1 MRLRMVTNMYRV
13 PSMKEIWNT
22 PWNGYNVVSTFSGGG
37 GSCLGYEMAGYHVVW
52 ANEFIP
58 EAQKT
63 YRLNHPN
70 TFLNTQDVRTVTP
83 EQIVKE
89 TNIPV
94 GEIDLFDGSPPCCAF
109 STAGKREKGWGKV
122 RKYSDSAQRV
132 DDLFFE
138 YTRLIKGLQPK
149 TFVAENVSG
158 LIKGSAKG
166 YFKMILRE
174 LKECGYECKVKLL
187 NAKYLGVPQSRE
199 RVIFVGVRN
208 DIVKKYNVH
217 PVHPAPQT
225 HIIPLKDAISDITND
240 ETEVKELLHACEKYN
255 YGKVL
260 KRLPKNPL
268 KRVQG
273 SSIMNGS
280 YFSLVRESMYRP
292 CGTICQ
298 LNGDFTRSGNCHP
311 LEDRKF
317 TIAELRR
324 ITSVPDDF
332 ITTGTFP
339 QQWERLGRMVPP
351 IMMMYIAK
359 TVQKEILDHVK

>member
-1 MRLRMVTNMYRV
+1 MYKV
-13 PSMKEIWNT
+13 PSMKEIWSL

-70 TFLNTQDVRTVTP
+70 TFLNTHDIRTVTA
-83 EQIVKE
+83 EQIIKE
-89 TNIPV
+89 TNIPK

-109 STAGKREKGWGKV
+109 STSGKREKGWGKV
-122 RKYSDSAQRV
+122 RKYSDSEQRV

-138 YTRLIKGLQPK
+138 YIRLIKGLQPK

-166 YFKMILRE
+166 YFKLILKG
-174 LKECGYECKVKLL
+174 LKDCGYEVKVKLL

-208 DIVKKYNVH
+208 DIAKKYNVH
-217 PVHPAPQT
+217 PVHPTPKT
-225 HIIPLKDAISDITND
+225 HIIPLKDAIGDIVND
-240 ETEVKELLHACEKYN
+240 EAEVKELLHYAEKYSF
-255 YGKVL
+255 GRVL
-260 KRLPKNPL
+260 RMLPKNPP
-268 KRVQG
+268 KPVQG
-273 SSIMNGS
+273 SSVMNGS
-280 YFSLVRESMYRP
+280 YFSLRRESMYRP
-292 CGTICQ
+292 CGTVCQ
-298 LNGDFTRSGNCHP
+298 TNGQVGMGGNCHP

-324 ITSVPDDF
+324 ITSVPYDF
-332 ITTGTFP
+332 QTTGTFP

-351 IMMMYIAK
+351 VMMMYIAK
-359 TVQKEILDHVK
+359 EIQKEILDHVK

>member
-1 MRLRMVTNMYRV
+1 
-13 PSMKEIWNT
+13 MKEIWNT

-70 TFLNTQDVRTVTP
+70 TFLNTQDIRTVTP
-83 EQIVKE
+83 EQVIKE

-94 GEIDLFDGSPPCCAF
+94 GGIDLFDGSPPCCAF
-109 STAGKREKGWGKV
+109 SVCGSREKGWGKV

-138 YTRLIKGLQPK
+138 YIRLIKGLQPK

-166 YFKMILRE
+166 YFKIILQG
-174 LKECGYECKVKLL
+174 LKECGYEVKVKLL

-199 RVIFVGVRN
+199 RIIFVGVRN
-208 DIVKKYNVH
+208 DIVKKYD
-217 PVHPAPQT
+217 VHPAHPKPMT
-225 HIIPLKDAISDITND
+225 KIIPLKDAFMNIKND
-240 ETEVKELLHACEKYN
+240 PQEIKMLLNEAEKYSF
-255 YGKVL
+255 GKIL
-260 KRLPKNPL
+260 KKIPKNPP
-268 KRVQG
+268 KYVQG
-273 SSIMNGS
+273 STVTNGS
-280 YFSLVRESMYRP
+280 YFSLRRESMYQP
-292 CGTICQ
+292 CCTVCQ
-298 LNGDFTRSGNCHP
+298 TNGQPGAAGNCHP

-332 ITTGTFP
+332 ITTGTFQ

-351 IMMMYIAK
+351 VMMMYIAK